1 MNEKT
6 DCVASMSHSHCKVFV
21 QGQFASGKSSLIE
34 VMNRS
39 HNAGQFIELIEFA
52 SEHDATEEK
61 NCIWYCVDGA
71 AGLSLDDMPFI
82 KDADTKTLIVITKSE
97 LLSRD
102 QDKML
107 RDLLGEYIS
116 PERIVAVSAKEKIG
130 LDRLLEKT
138 HDICL
143 ESSADSSQFEA
154 WWNEFCEPV
163 NEDFRRNTSA
173 EADSYINWAAGRAAA
188 IALVPLPLSDAVPLI
203 ANEIH
208 LIHKLASIY
217 GMSADKST
225 VTTIMGCVGGS
236 LIGKLAAGFLPVA
249 KIPVAA
255 GVTYGIGKA
264 AKAYF
269 ESGKTIDANTL
280 SNCFHN
286 AVREA
291 KEMVWRN
298 KVSPDGGPEVD

>member
-6 DCVASMSHSHCKVFV
+6 DCEASMPYSHCKVFV

-39 HNAGQFIELIEFA
+39 RNAGQFIELIEFA
-52 SEHDATEEK
+52 SERDDATEET

-71 AGLSLDDMPFI
+71 TGLSLDDMPFI

-97 LLSRD
+97 SISRD

-107 RDLLGEYIS
+107 RDLLGEYIL

-143 ESSADSSQFEA
+143 ETADDSEKFEA
-154 WWNEFCEPV
+154 WWNQFCKPVREEFRK
-163 NEDFRRNTSA
+163 NSSA

-188 IALVPLPLSDAVPLI
+188 IALIPLPLADAVPLM

-208 LIHKLASIY
+208 LIHRLASVY

-236 LIGKLAAGFLPVA
+236 LIGKLATGILPVA

-269 ESGKTIDANTL
+269 ESGKTIDATTL
-280 SNCFHN
+280 SNCFYN

-291 KEMVWRN
+291 RNMVW
-298 KVSPDGGPEVD
+298 KTEPPGEDK